1 MSYKVR
7 LIPSLREF
15 TVEPDESIL
24 DAALRQG
31 IALPY
36 GCRAGSCGVCAC
48 RRLEGD
54 INYPEGPPL
63 GLTDR
68 EIREGWMLACRA
80 HAVEDLVLEAQE
92 LAGLG
97 DIVIKT
103 LPARVV
109 KMEKLNHDTMRV
121 WLKLPAV
128 ERLQFLAGQYI
139 DILLREGG
147 GRRSFSLANPPHADE
162 LLELHI
168 RHVPGGEFTT
178 KVFAEMREK
187 ALVRLQGPLGSFY
200 LREDSDRPILMVGGG
215 TGFAPLKAM
224 IEHAV
229 HAGIRR
235 PIHLYWGARA
245 AHDLYLPGLPERWA
259 REHAN
264 IEYTPVLSEPDENW
278 QGRRGWVHEAVL
290 ADHADLSGHDVYM
303 AGPPPMIAAAKDA
316 FLAAGLPYER
326 LFYDSF
332 DFAPDVQAKLDAL
345 ADEAARAEKA
355 GNLY

>member
-1 MSYKVR
+1 MNYKVR
-7 LIPSLREF
+7 LIPSQREF
-15 TVEPDESIL
+15 SVAPGESIL

-36 GCRAGSCGVCAC
+36 GCRSGSCGTCAC
-48 RRLEGD
+48 RLVTGNID
-54 INYPEGPPL
+54 YPEGPPL
-63 GLTDR
+63 GLSDE
-68 EIREGWMLACRA
+68 EIEQGLVLACRA
-80 HAVEDLVLEAQE
+80 HPQEEIVIEAQE
-92 LAGLG
+92 LAGLA
-97 DIVIKT
+97 DVVIKT

-109 KMEKLNHDTMRV
+109 KMERMNHDTMRV
-121 WLKLPAV
+121 LLKLPAV

-147 GRRSFSLANPPHADE
+147 RRSFSLANAPHDDE

-200 LREDSDRPILMVGGG
+200 LREDSSRPVLLIGGG

-224 IEHAV
+224 LEHAF
-229 HAGIRR
+229 HAGMQR
-235 PIHLYWGARA
+235 PVHLYWGVRQRR
-245 AHDLYLPGLPERWA
+245 DLYLPGLPEQWA

-264 IEYTPVLSEPDENW
+264 VEYTPVLSDPDADW
-278 QGRRGWVHEAVL
+278 QGRTGWVHDAVIE
-290 ADHADLSGHDVYM
+290 DHADLAGYDVYM
-303 AGPPPMIAAAKDA
+303 AGPPPMITAAKGE
-316 FLAAGLPYER
+316 FLAAGLPYQQ

-332 DFAPDVQAKLDAL
+332 DFSPDVQAKLDAL
-345 ADEAARAEKA
+345 ADVARAAEQK
-355 GNLY
+355 N

>member
-1 MSYKVR
+1 MSIKVR
-7 LIPSLREF
+7 LIPSQREF
-15 TVEPDESIL
+15 TVADGETVL

-36 GCRAGSCGVCAC
+36 GCRSGSCGTCAC
-48 RRLEGD
+48 RAVSGSVD
-54 INYPEGPPL
+54 YPEGPPL

-68 EIREGWMLACRA
+68 EVAEGYILACRA
-80 HAVEDLVLEAQE
+80 APHEDLVIEAQE

-97 DIVIKT
+97 DVVIKT

-128 ERLQFLAGQYI
+128 ERLQFLAGQYV
-139 DILLREGG
+139 DILLREG
-147 GRRSFSLANPPHADE
+147 GRRSFSLANPPHRDE

-168 RHVPGGEFTT
+168 RHIPGGEFTT

-187 ALVRLQGPLGSFY
+187 ALVRLQGPLGTFY
-200 LREDSDRPILMVGGG
+200 LRENSERPVILIGGG

-224 IEHAV
+224 LEHAF
-229 HAGIRR
+229 HADMKR
-235 PIHLYWGARA
+235 PVHLYWGVRQRR
-245 AHDLYLPGLPERWA
+245 DFYLEDVPAQWV

-264 IEYTPVLSEPDENW
+264 VTYTPVLSEPDANW
-278 QGRRGWVHEAVL
+278 RGRTGWVHEAVI
-290 ADHADLSGHDVYM
+290 ADHADLAAHDVYM
-303 AGPPPMIAAAKDA
+303 AGPPPMIMAAKTA
-316 FLAAGLPYER
+316 FLAAGLPYDR

-332 DFAPDVQAKLDAL
+332 DFAPEVQSRLDAL
-345 ADEAARAEKA
+345 AEAAKRD
-355 GNLY
+355 